1 MVEKI
6 ITSELSNTIC
16 DVPGI
21 KIGHVQNHEA
31 RTGCTVI
38 LPDMPVVAGVDVRGL
53 APGTRELDL
62 LDPVRQISHI
72 HAIVLTGG
80 SAFGLDA
87 ACGVVKFLEENG
99 IGYDTGI
106 ARVPIVP
113 AAVIYDLAVGSPEI
127 RPDQQMGYRAAET
140 ATSENAGIGLIGAGA
155 GATVG
160 KFVGHDYAMNG
171 GIGTGS
177 ALIDEDIV
185 IGVLVVVNSLGNIIN
200 PENGKTIAGAREP
213 NSQRFIDP
221 ISFFKTPKNFFFAQL
236 TNTTLAVVATNAQL
250 SKADAKKLAQ
260 AATNG
265 ITCTTLPAH
274 TPFDGDVVFAI
285 STEEKPPVD
294 LIRLGAIAAH
304 LTAHAIIQAVE
315 FSNSLA

>member
-1 MVEKI
+1 MNKI
-6 ITSELSNTIC
+6 ATIELQNTIC

-21 KIGHVQNHEA
+21 KVGHVQNHEA

-38 LPDMPVVAGVDVRGL
+38 LPEMPVVAGVDVRGL

-87 ACGVVKFLEENG
+87 ACGVVKFLEKNG
-99 IGYDTGI
+99 IGYDTGV

-113 AAVIYDLAVGSPEI
+113 AAVIYDLAVGSPDI
-127 RPDQQMGYRAAET
+127 RPDQQMGYLAA
-140 ATSENAGIGLIGAGA
+140 SNASFQNTEIGLVGAGT

-160 KFVGHDYAMNG
+160 KFAGQRFAMNG
-171 GIGTGS
+171 GIGTCS
-177 ALIDEDIV
+177 VLIDETIV
-185 IGVLVVVNSLGNIIN
+185 IGALVVVNSLGNIIN
-200 PENGKTIAGAREP
+200 PENGKTIAGARDP
-213 NSQRFIDP
+213 NTGHFIDP
-221 ISFFKTPKNFFFAQL
+221 ISFFKAPKNFSFAQF
-236 TNTTLAVVATNAQL
+236 TNTTLVVVATNAQL

-260 AATNG
+260 MATSG
-265 ITCTTLPAH
+265 ITITTLPAH

-285 STEEKPPVD
+285 STGENPPVD
-294 LIRLGAIAAH
+294 LIRLGSLAAQ
-304 LTAHAIIQAVE
+304 LVSLAIIQAVNC
-315 FSNSLA
+315 SNPVE